1 MISHGLAAF
10 LKERFSE
17 CSDGY
22 DCYVDD
28 KSGIIAIGN
37 PDKKIFLGK
46 STDNYSSIT
55 KIKIP
60 YTMKQSNRLQGWC
73 KLTLVNQCIVLRFV
87 ENLQILM
94 R

>member
-1 MISHGLAAF
+1 MPKWAGRSEMERDCMISHGLAAF

-28 KSGIIAIGN
+28 KSGQIAIGN

-55 KIKIP
+55 KIRIP
-60 YTMKQSNRLQGWC
+60 YTMKQS
-73 KLTLVNQCIVLRFV
+73 K
-87 ENLQILM
+87 
-94 R
+94 

>member
-22 DCYVDD
+22 ECYVCD
-28 KSGIIAIGN
+28 KTGQIAIGN

-46 STDNYSSIT
+46 AADNYSHIT
-55 KIKIP
+55 KVKIP
-60 YTMKQSNRLQGWC
+60 YTMKQFIYECMTIGLMPRLITEQQQ
-73 KLTLVNQCIVLRFV
+73 L
-87 ENLQILM
+87 
-94 R
+94 